1 MITGLLGTKSKMS
14 QTFTRSGQ
22 RVSVSVVKVE
32 PNMVTFIKTQ
42 DRDGYRAVQ
51 LGIVSKK
58 IKNTKKPVLGHL
70 KKAAKDI
77 KKASKYLREI
87 KIKDTDTE
95 MKIGELIKA
104 SDVVRP
110 GDLVKVTGVSKG
122 KGFAGGVKRWGFAG
136 GPKTHGQSDRL
147 RAPGSI
153 GQTTTPGRVFKGK
166 KMAGHMG
173 VGKLTVTGLEVV
185 NIDPAKNLLEV
196 KGSVPG
202 SRNGFLIIEKT
213 GKLKSYTSAPP
224 PKEKEEETKAKE
236 RK

>member
-70 KKAAKDI
+70 KKAAKDL

-136 GPKTHGQSDRL
+136 CPKTHGQSDRL

-153 GQTTTPGRVFKGK
+153 GQGTTPGRVYKGK
-166 KMAGHMG
+166 KMAGRMG
-173 VGKLTVTGLEVV
+173 GEQGSVKNLTVLKVEENGDIWLSGPVPVFQSGLLQITKIGEDKKFVE
-185 NIDPAKNLLEV
+185 LY
-196 KGSVPG
+196 
-202 SRNGFLIIEKT
+202 EKDT
-213 GKLKSYTSAPP
+213 ETEI
-224 PKEKEEETKAKE
+224 KEG
-236 RK
+236 